1 MQRDESAQPSSEAIT
16 RKTMDVQSSA
26 KRLSECR
33 EHDDELMAN
42 SPYKTPRGVEISREA
57 PPS

>member
-1 MQRDESAQPSSEAIT
+1 MQRDQSAQPSSEAIT
-16 RKTMDVQSSA
+16 RKTMEVQSSA

-42 SPYKTPRGVEISREA
+42 SPYKTPRGVETSREA
-57 PPS
+57 PS

>member
-1 MQRDESAQPSSEAIT
+1 MQRNEYAQPSSEAIT
-16 RKTMDVQSSA
+16 RKTVDIQSSD

-42 SPYKTPRGVEISREA
+42 SPYKTPRGLESSREV
-57 PPS
+57 PS

>member
-1 MQRDESAQPSSEAIT
+1 MQRNEYAQPSSDAIT
-16 RKTMDVQSSA
+16 RKTMDIQSSA

-42 SPYKTPRGVEISREA
+42 SPYKTPRGLESSREG
-57 PPS
+57 PS

>member
-1 MQRDESAQPSSEAIT
+1 MQRDQSAQPSSEAIT
-16 RKTMDVQSSA
+16 RKTMEVQSSA

-42 SPYKTPRGVEISREA
+42 SPYKTPRGVETS
-57 PPS
+57 